1 MQAHL
6 IFVNLLLPQ
15 TPLIV
20 LYYIILFCVC
30 QVFFLF
36 VRPFPKKPS
45 VPSAFLHKKRA
56 FTDTVFMQK
65 HSIYRG
71 IFSIILSLSGLCAC
85 HTTADKPRLTDE
97 NSSSSQHFPA
107 PLPLLPDETDPSLPD
122 VAPLPPQPAT
132 PHATDEWDVSDV
144 DVYKIDKNKKLIAFT
159 FDDAPA
165 RSLENILAVYADFN
179 ESNPD
184 CPAFATLFVNG
195 CRFTEQSPTL
205 LHAALTLGMEL
216 GNHTYSH
223 ADLTT
228 LSPDDTKAEIDRV
241 DDMLFAIDGKRRH
254 LFRPP
259 YGKMKTEQKEAAKT
273 PIISWTIDTL
283 DWTGT
288 DEDNI
293 YQSVMQNKFSG
304 AIVLMHDGYANTV
317 RALKRLLSDLKAEG
331 YQVVSVSQMSKVH
344 ACPLQKGKEYI
355 RARKR

>member
-1 MQAHL
+1 
-6 IFVNLLLPQ
+6 
-15 TPLIV
+15 
-20 LYYIILFCVC
+20 
-30 QVFFLF
+30 
-36 VRPFPKKPS
+36 
-45 VPSAFLHKKRA
+45 
-56 FTDTVFMQK
+56 MQK
-65 HSIYRG
+65 HFLYRG
-71 IFSIILSLSGLCAC
+71 MLSILLSLAGLCAC
-85 HTTADKPRLTDE
+85 HTAANEPRLTD
-97 NSSSSQHFPA
+97 NSSSSPQHVPM
-107 PLPLLPDETDPSLPD
+107 PLPVFPDEEDPVLPDAP
-122 VAPLPPQPAT
+122 PLPPQ
-132 PHATDEWDVSDV
+132 TDASDETGVWDVSDV
-144 DVYKIDKNKKLIAFT
+144 DLSKIDENRKLIAFT

-195 CRFTEQSPTL
+195 CRFNEQTPTL

-259 YGKMKTEQKEAAKT
+259 YGKITTEQKTAATT

-293 YQSVMQNKFSG
+293 YQSVMRNKFPG

-317 RALKRLLSDLKAEG
+317 RALKRLLPDLKAEG
-331 YQVVSVSQMSKVH
+331 YQVVSISQMSKAH